1 MKFIKISILLITVF
15 SLTACKKYLEEEP
28 KKQASIK
35 TIEQLEALLNNASFA
50 FTDEDDVS
58 EAYSTDNVEFTPDLY
73 KNNISR
79 FQIDPFYYYTLQT
92 DLLAS
97 ALSLDALWNGEYAKI
112 FKANL
117 ILNYVDVV
125 SGDAAK
131 KAAVRADAHFL
142 RAYSFWVL
150 ANHYCNHYKPGVNDN
165 DPGLPL
171 KTSIDYEEPLGR
183 STLKAVYDLILA
195 DVGAAQE
202 IAVDDVQDRL
212 RWRLSKKTIS
222 AFLSRFYLFQSDYNK
237 AIQYADE
244 ALQSQ
249 TVQLVD
255 FKTILPGIPENY
267 TNPVATVN
275 YSELNNWNNTKY
287 LYWKEQYYT
296 RYTTTRSQWRLPSP
310 SLIAMYDQSND
321 LRFKHFF
328 IPNGGRRF
336 SVVTP
341 VSYRYTMFNDGRA
354 IPSAPTIGEML
365 LNKAEAQARKN
376 EVVNAM
382 QTVNI
387 LRAKRM
393 NTAAPLTAAT
403 QDEAIKAVLDER
415 RREMPFV
422 TRWYDIRRFAAN
434 TYPADDITVTHNF
447 FKISFGVIDVNSPQV
462 YTLPVGSKR
471 YAVPINGVEI
481 TASKGQI
488 QQNQY

>member
-1 MKFIKISILLITVF
+1 MKLIKIYILLITVLSF
-15 SLTACKKYLEEEP
+15 SACKKFLEEEP
-28 KKQASIK
+28 RKQASIK
-35 TIEQLEALLNNASFA
+35 TVDQLEALLNNANLA
-50 FTDEDDVS
+50 TTDEDDVS
-58 EAYSTDNVEFTPDLY
+58 EAYSTDNAEITPDLY

-79 FQIDPFYYYTLQT
+79 FQIDPFYYYTFQT

-117 ILNYVDVV
+117 VLYYVDAVT
-125 SGDAAK
+125 GDETK
-131 KAAVRADAHFL
+131 KAAVRADAHFM
-142 RAYSFWVL
+142 RAYSYWVL

-171 KTSIDYEEPLGR
+171 KTTIDYEEPLSR
-183 STLKAVYDLILA
+183 STLKAVYDLIMA
-195 DVGAAQE
+195 DIVEAQKTPFN
-202 IAVDDVQDRL
+202 DVQDRL

-222 AFLSRFYLFQSDYNK
+222 AFLSRVYLFQGDYTK
-237 AIQYADE
+237 CIQYADE
-244 ALQSQ
+244 ALGSQ

-255 FKTILPGIPENY
+255 FKTILSAPPENY
-267 TNPVATVN
+267 TNPTATLN
-275 YSELNNWNNTKY
+275 YSELNNWTNSKY
-287 LYWKEQYYT
+287 LYWKELYYT
-296 RYTTTRSQWRLPSP
+296 RFTTTRSQWRVPSP
-310 SLIAMYDQSND
+310 SLIALYDQSND
-321 LRFKHFF
+321 LRYKHFI

-336 SVVTP
+336 NVVTP
-341 VSYRYTMFNDGRA
+341 ASYRYTMFDVGLA
-354 IPSAPTIGEML
+354 IPSAPTIAEVL

-376 EVVNAM
+376 EIANAI

-393 NTAAPLTAAT
+393 NTVAPLTAVT

-434 TYPADDITVTHNF
+434 DYAADDVTVTHNF
-447 FKISFGVIDVNSPQV
+447 FKISFGIVDVNSPQV

-471 YAVPINGVEI
+471 YAIPINGVEI
-481 TASKGQI
+481 NASRGQI
-488 QQNQY
+488 EQNQY